1 MNLAWVS
8 VGALIT
14 AIVVSCFSQ
23 LNVGILA
30 LAFAW
35 IIGVYFAGMTLA
47 AVFSGFPIALF
58 LTLTGVTLLFTQAQ
72 LNGTLDKAAHRAMQ
86 VCRGNVGLMPIMFFI
101 VTSALSSLG
110 PGNIASAALVA
121 PVAMAVAGRAAVP
134 MFLMAIM
141 VGNGASAG
149 SLSPFAPA
157 GIVVNGIMNRI
168 GLGGHESLTYLN
180 NLLVHAVVAIVAY
193 FILGGWKL
201 FRFTYAVPPEDSARA
216 ASLDAKNWITLGVIA
231 TLIVSVIWFK
241 VDVGMGAFLG
251 ASLLTALRLADHKES
266 IKRVPW
272 GVIIMVCGVTVLISD
287 PGKDAG
293 TGFVYS
299 AAGAAGH
306 QGHDHRRDR
315 VRDRTGLGIQ
325 QHVRRGPAGL
335 SAHDSRPGR
344 AAGRR
349 RSDRHRLV
357 DEHRRTYRGR
367 VAALH
372 DRRPL
377 YRRDP
382 GHRGSEG
389 PVQQADDLGAVDD
402 GRRRDRLLR
411 VVRSVR
417 HPLAAAC
424 IHSNVCLKTDAI
436 PTTISLDHHRNR
448 ADTLG
453 RPR

>member
-1 MNLAWVS
+1 MNLAWLS
-8 VGALIT
+8 VGALIV

-47 AVFSGFPIALF
+47 TVFSGFPVALF

-86 VCRGNVGLMPIMFFI
+86 VCRGNVGLMPIMFFF

-157 GIVVNGIMNRI
+157 GIVVNGIMSRI
-168 GLGGHESLTYLN
+168 GLGGHEFQTYLN

-201 FRFTYAVPPEDSARA
+201 FRFSYSVPTEESGPAT
-216 ASLDAKNWITLGVIA
+216 SLDSKNWVTLGVIA
-231 TLIVSVIWFK
+231 TLIISVIWFK

-251 ASLLTALRLADHKES
+251 ASLLTALGLADHKES

-272 GVIIMVCGVTVLISD
+272 GVIIMVCGVTVLISILEKTQGLD
-287 PGKDAG
+287 LFTALLARLATKDTI
-293 TGFVYS
+293 TGVIAFVTGLVSVYS
-299 AAGAAGH
+299 STSGVVLPAFLPTIPGLVERLGGGDPIAIASSMNIGGHIVDVSPLSTIGALCIAAIPATEDPKALFNKLMIWGMSMTVVGAIVCFVLFGL
-306 QGHDHRRDR
+306 
-315 VRDRTGLGIQ
+315 LGI
-325 QHVRRGPAGL
+325 P
-335 SAHDSRPGR
+335 
-344 AAGRR
+344 
-349 RSDRHRLV
+349 
-357 DEHRRTYRGR
+357 
-367 VAALH
+367 
-372 DRRPL
+372 
-377 YRRDP
+377 
-382 GHRGSEG
+382 
-389 PVQQADDLGAVDD
+389 
-402 GRRRDRLLR
+402 
-411 VVRSVR
+411 
-417 HPLAAAC
+417 
-424 IHSNVCLKTDAI
+424 
-436 PTTISLDHHRNR
+436 
-448 ADTLG
+448 
-453 RPR
+453 